1 MIIMSIYGYSMPG
14 YFQNMPAVGSALTS
28 FNAENEEE
36 IVKIEQEISQL
47 IADTQNEGRSDE
59 SLNEKGQLTAM
70 QRINALIDEGT
81 WCPLNSLYNPYDNE
95 NGSTSVVKGIARIAD
110 KWAVVVASDNKKRA
124 GAWVPGQA
132 ENLLKAADTAKILR
146 IPLIYLLN
154 CSGVQLD
161 QQELL
166 FPGRRG
172 GGASFFRNAEL
183 AQLGIPVL
191 VGIFGTNPA
200 GGGYHAISPTV
211 LVAHKDANMA
221 VGGAGILSG
230 MNPKGYVDEESALAL
245 INAQSDAGAKQPAP
259 GGIKTHL
266 ESTGF
271 FREVCDDDAAV
282 ADTLRKYMEYTPS
295 FNLEFFRVAPP
306 QEPCFP
312 AEDLYS
318 IIPLNSKRT
327 YDIYQV
333 ISRLF
338 DASQFAEYK
347 KDYGPEVVCGLS
359 KLDGLLVGVVANK
372 QGILMNYPEYR
383 GAGAIGVG
391 GKLYRQG
398 LIKMSEFVTMCARDR
413 IPMIWL
419 QDSSGIDVDDIAEKA
434 ELLGLGQSLIYSIQN
449 GETPFLEVTL
459 RKGSAAAHYVLGGP
473 QCEKNNPF
481 SLAAPT
487 SEYYVMHGET
497 AAAAMY
503 VRQLVKANKAG
514 QPLDDIIKNMN
525 DLIEQYH
532 IKSRPKF
539 CAKLGMVDEI
549 VPMNDLRNYMMAFTQ
564 AAYQN
569 PKSIC
574 PAHQMLTPRAIRE
587 YNSTK

>member
-1 MIIMSIYGYSMPG
+1 MSNYGYSMPG
-14 YFQNMPAVGSALTS
+14 YFQDMPVIGTTLPASNPENTDAILAV
-28 FNAENEEE
+28 ENE
-36 IVKIEQEISQL
+36 ISEL
-47 IADTQNEGRSDE
+47 ISATLSEGRSDE
-59 SLNEKGQLTAM
+59 SLNDKGQLTAT

-81 WCPLNSLYNPYDNE
+81 WCPLNSLYNPYDND
-95 NGSTSVVKGIARIAD
+95 NGSTSVVKGIGRVAG
-110 KWAVVVASDNKKRA
+110 KWAVIVASDNKKRA

-132 ENLLKAADTAKILR
+132 ENLSKAADTAKILR

-161 QQELL
+161 EQELL

-191 VGIFGTNPA
+191 VGVFGTNPA
-200 GGGYHAISPTV
+200 GGGYHSISPAIII
-211 LVAHKDANMA
+211 AHKDANMA

-230 MNPKGYVDEESALAL
+230 MNPKGYVDEEAALSL
-245 INAQSDAGAKQPAP
+245 IKAQSGPKQEAP

-266 ESTGF
+266 EGTGF
-271 FREVCDDDAAV
+271 FREVCEDDVAV
-282 ADTLRKYMEYTPS
+282 ADTIRKYMTYTPS
-295 FNLEFFRVAPP
+295 YNEEFFRVAPP
-306 QEPCFP
+306 EEPLFP
-312 AEDLYS
+312 ADDLYS
-318 IIPLNSKRT
+318 IIPTNQKRA

-338 DASQFAEYK
+338 DGSRFAEYK
-347 KDYGPEVVCGLS
+347 SDYGPEIVCGLAR
-359 KLDGLLVGVVANK
+359 LDGLLVGVVANK
-372 QGILMNYPEYR
+372 QGIFMNYPEYR
-383 GAGAIGVG
+383 GAGAVGVG

-398 LIKMSEFVTMCARDR
+398 LIKMSEFTTMCARDR
-413 IPMIWL
+413 IPMMWL
-419 QDSSGIDVDDIAEKA
+419 QDSSGIDVDDIAENA
-434 ELLGLGQSLIYSIQN
+434 ELLGLGQSLIYSIEN
-449 GETPFLEVTL
+449 SDTPFLELTV
-459 RKGSAAAHYVLGGP
+459 RKASAAAHYVLGGP

-481 SLAAPT
+481 SIAAPT

-503 VRQLVKANKAG
+503 IRQLVKANKAG
-514 QPLDDIIKNMN
+514 APLDDIIGNMN
-525 DLIEQYH
+525 NLIEQYH
-532 IKSRPKF
+532 TKSRPKF
-539 CAKLGMVDEI
+539 AAKLGMVDEI
-549 VPMNDLRNYMMAFTQ
+549 VPMHDLRNYMMAFTQ

-587 YNSTK
+587 YNNTKK

>member
-1 MIIMSIYGYSMPG
+1 MSFYGYSMPG
-14 YFQNMPAVGSALTS
+14 YFQDMPHIGKPLS
-28 FNAENEEE
+28 AENPENREQILE
-36 IVKIEQEISQL
+36 VEQEIKQL
-47 IADTQNEGRSDE
+47 IETALAEGRSDE

-70 QRINALIDEGT
+70 QRIAALVDEGT
-81 WCPLNSLYNPYDNE
+81 WCPLNSLYNPNDNE
-95 NGSTSVVKGIARIAD
+95 SGSTSVVKGIGRVAGR
-110 KWAVVVASDNKKRA
+110 WAVVVASDNKKRA

-132 ENLLKAADTAKILR
+132 ENLLRAADTAKILR

-154 CSGVQLD
+154 CSGVELD

-191 VGIFGTNPA
+191 VGVFGTNPA
-200 GGGYHAISPTV
+200 GGGYHSISPAV
-211 LVAHKDANMA
+211 IIAQKDANMA

-230 MNPKGYVDEESALAL
+230 MKPKGYVDEESALAL
-245 INAQSDAGAKQPAP
+245 INAQKGDKVPPP
-259 GGIKTHL
+259 GGVATHHDI
-266 ESTGF
+266 TGF
-271 FREVCDDDAAV
+271 FREVCDDDAGV
-282 ADTLRKYMEYTPS
+282 ADTLRRYMSYTPAYD
-295 FNLEFFRVAPP
+295 LELFRVAPP
-306 QEPCFP
+306 MEPGYP
-312 AEDLYS
+312 TEDLYS
-318 IIPLNSKRT
+318 IIPMNPKRP

-333 ISRLF
+333 MSRLL
-338 DASQFAEYK
+338 DASQFDEYK
-347 KDYGPEVVCGLS
+347 ADYGPEVVCGLAR
-359 KLDGLLVGVVANK
+359 LDGLLVGVVANK
-372 QGILMNYPEYR
+372 QGIFTNYPEYR
-383 GAGAIGVG
+383 GPGAAGIG

-398 LIKMSEFVTMCARDR
+398 LIKMSEFVTLCERDR

-419 QDSSGIDVDDIAEKA
+419 QDSSGIDVDDIAEQA

-449 GETPFLEVTL
+449 GNTPFLEITL

-481 SLAAPT
+481 SLATAA

-514 QPLDDIIKNMN
+514 KPIDGIIKNMN
-525 DLIEQYH
+525 DLIEAYH
-532 IKSRPKF
+532 VKSRPKF
-539 CAKLGMVDEI
+539 AAKLGMVDEV
-549 VPMNDLRNYMMAFTQ
+549 VPLDDLRNYMMAFTQ

-569 PKSIC
+569 PSSIC
-574 PAHQMLTPRAIRE
+574 PMHQMLTPRCIRE
-587 YNSTK
+587 YNKRK

>member
-1 MIIMSIYGYSMPG
+1 MSFYGYSMPG
-14 YFQNMPAVGSALTS
+14 YFQDMPSIGKPLPSE
-28 FNAENEEE
+28 NAENREQILE
-36 IVKIEQEISQL
+36 VEQEIKQL
-47 IADTQNEGRSDE
+47 IENALAEGRSDE

-70 QRINALIDEGT
+70 QRIDALVDEGT
-81 WCPLNSLYNPYDNE
+81 WCPLNSLFNPNDNE
-95 NGSTSVVKGIARIAD
+95 NGSTSVVKGIGRVAGR
-110 KWAVVVASDNKKRA
+110 WAVVVASDNKKRA

-132 ENLLKAADTAKILR
+132 ENLLRAADTAKILR

-154 CSGVQLD
+154 CSGVELD

-183 AQLGIPVL
+183 AQMGIPVL
-191 VGIFGTNPA
+191 VGVFGTNPA
-200 GGGYHAISPTV
+200 GGGYHSISPAV
-211 LVAHKDANMA
+211 IIAQKDANMA

-230 MNPKGYVDEESALAL
+230 MKPKGYVDEESALAL
-245 INAQSDAGAKQPAP
+245 INAQRGDKVPPP
-259 GGIKTHL
+259 GGVSTHHDV
-266 ESTGF
+266 TGF

-282 ADTLRKYMEYTPS
+282 ADTLRRYMSYTPAYD
-295 FNLEFFRVAPP
+295 LELFRVAPP
-306 QEPCFP
+306 MEPAYP

-318 IIPLNSKRT
+318 IIPMNPKRP

-333 ISRLF
+333 MSRLL
-338 DASQFAEYK
+338 DASQFDEYK
-347 KDYGPEVVCGLS
+347 ADYGPEVVCGLAR
-359 KLDGLLVGVVANK
+359 LDGLLVGVVANK
-372 QGILMNYPEYR
+372 QGIFMNYPEYR
-383 GAGAIGVG
+383 GPGAAGIG

-398 LIKMSEFVTMCARDR
+398 LIKMSEFVTFCERDR

-419 QDSSGIDVDDIAEKA
+419 QDSSGIDVDDIAEQA

-449 GETPFLEVTL
+449 GNTPFLEITL

-481 SLAAPT
+481 SLATAA

-514 QPLDDIIKNMN
+514 KPIDGIIKNMN
-525 DLIEQYH
+525 DLIEAYH
-532 IKSRPKF
+532 VKSRPKF
-539 CAKLGMVDEI
+539 AAKLGMVDEI
-549 VPMNDLRNYMMAFTQ
+549 VPLDDLRNYMMAFTQ

-569 PKSIC
+569 PNSIC
-574 PAHQMLTPRAIRE
+574 PMHQMLTPRCIRE
-587 YNSTK
+587 YNKK